1 MFRFYELYLLPNI
14 IYTLSFIMEAANQGE
29 LKSSVQEETISL
41 QDIFKTLKK
50 RIGLIV
56 SITIGAML
64 IAGIISFFFLTPV
77 YQGSTQILV
86 NQTKQTEQQTIQTQD
101 IQANLQL
108 INTYNVIIKSPAI
121 LNKVIEQL
129 DLDTTPT
136 SLTNAISV
144 TNANNSQVVNITV
157 QHEDPAI
164 AVDIANTVAFVFQD
178 EIPTLMNAD
187 NVNILSPA
195 VLSAN
200 PSPVK
205 PNKTMNVAIAMVVG
219 LMIGVGLAFLLEYLD
234 TTMKTEQDVED
245 ILGLPILG
253 LVSPIPENYA
263 TTNPTKRSHKRSVD
277 EEKEEGKE
285 IHV

>member
-1 MFRFYELYLLPNI
+1 M
-14 IYTLSFIMEAANQGE
+14 
-29 LKSSVQEETISL
+29 QEETISL
-41 QDIFKTLKK
+41 QDIFKVLKK
-50 RIGLIV
+50 RIALII

-64 IAGIISFFFLTPV
+64 IAGVISFFLLTPI

-86 NQTKQTEQQTIQTQD
+86 NQTKQQDQQMIQTQD

-121 LNKVIEQL
+121 LNKVIERL
-129 DLDTTPT
+129 NLDTTPT
-136 SLTNAISV
+136 QLTNSISV

-157 QHEDPAI
+157 QHEDPAL
-164 AVDIANTVAFVFQD
+164 AVDIANTVASVFQD

-195 VLSAN
+195 VLPVD

-205 PNKTMNVAIAMVVG
+205 PNKTMNVAIAMVIG

-234 TTMKTEQDVED
+234 TTVKTEQDVEEL
-245 ILGLPILG
+245 LGLPILG
-253 LVSPIPENYA
+253 LVSPIPEDFA
-263 TTNPTKRSHKRSVD
+263 TTNTKKRTRSRRID
-277 EEKEEGKE
+277 AGKEEGKG

>member
-1 MFRFYELYLLPNI
+1 M
-14 IYTLSFIMEAANQGE
+14 
-29 LKSSVQEETISL
+29 QEETISL
-41 QDIFKTLKK
+41 QDIFKVLKK
-50 RIGLIV
+50 RIALII

-64 IAGIISFFFLTPV
+64 IAGLISFFLLTPI

-86 NQTKQTEQQTIQTQD
+86 NQTKQDQQTIQSSE

-121 LNKVIEQL
+121 LNKVIERL

-136 SLTNAISV
+136 ELTESISV

-157 QHEDPAI
+157 QNENPAL
-164 AVDIANTVAFVFQD
+164 AVDIANTVASVFQD

-195 VLSAN
+195 VLPAN
-200 PSPVK
+200 PTPVK
-205 PNKTMNVAIAMVVG
+205 PNKTMNVAIAMVIG

-234 TTMKTEQDVED
+234 TTVKTEQDVED
-245 ILGLPILG
+245 LLGLPILG
-253 LVSPIPENYA
+253 LVSPIPEDFA
-263 TTNPTKRSHKRSVD
+263 TTNARKRTRSGRID
-277 EEKEEGKE
+277 AGKEEGKG

>member
-1 MFRFYELYLLPNI
+1 MH
-14 IYTLSFIMEAANQGE
+14 
-29 LKSSVQEETISL
+29 EETISL
-41 QDIFKTLKK
+41 QDIFKVLKK
-50 RIGLIV
+50 RILLIL
-56 SITIGAML
+56 SIIVGAML
-64 IAGIISFFFLTPV
+64 IAGIISFFFLTPI

-86 NQTKQTEQQTIQTQD
+86 NQQKQDQQTIQQSD
-101 IQANLQL
+101 IQTNLQL

-121 LNKVIEQL
+121 LAKVIENL

-136 SLTNAISV
+136 ALTNKISV

-157 QHEDPAI
+157 QDENPAF
-164 AVDIANTVAFVFQD
+164 AVDIANTVATVFKE
-178 EIPTLMNAD
+178 EIPVLMNAD

-195 VLSAN
+195 VLSEN

-205 PNKTMNVAIAMVVG
+205 PNKMMNIAIAMVIG

-253 LVSPIPENYA
+253 LVSPIPEDY
-263 TTNPTKRSHKRSVD
+263 TTTDPSSKNRKSKVT
-277 EEKEEGKE
+277 EGQEEGKG